1 MTEFRA
7 CFDAD
12 VSFLNS
18 GSLAVRDF
26 RLDVPAADVDAAQV
40 GQLLVAHLGLLMVE
54 RVTVSELRFVAERH
68 KGSRGGPAAA
78 TGGGARTGTAGAA
91 RTGTAATATGV
102 RLVDLTHPVE
112 EGMVTYPGLPVPS
125 FGLHLSREASE
136 AHYAPGTRFELA
148 TVSMIGNTGTYLD
161 APWHRFADG
170 TDLAGLP
177 LERTAAL
184 PGVVVD
190 VTGSGARAIDALA
203 LAAVDVGGRA
213 VLLRTGWD
221 RHWRTPAYGVDAP
234 FLTAAGAALL
244 VERGAA
250 LVGIDALNIDDGGDL
265 ERPAHTKLLAA
276 GVPVLEHLTG
286 VAALPPSG
294 FALHAAPVPV
304 RRFGTFP
311 VRAYAVVAG

>member
-1 MTEFRA
+1 MTTQTSTDVRA
-7 CFDAD
+7 CFDAE
-12 VSFLNS
+12 VTFLNG
-18 GSLAVRDF
+18 GSLSVRDF
-26 RLDVPAADVDAAQV
+26 RLDVERAGLSAAEV
-40 GQLLVAHLGLLMVE
+40 GLLLVGHLGLLMVGAVE
-54 RVTVSELRFVAERH
+54 VSDLRFVDEPH
-68 KGSRGGPAAA
+68 KGSRGSAAA
-78 TGGGARTGTAGAA
+78 GTAPTDG
-91 RTGTAATATGV
+91 GV
-102 RLVDLTHPVE
+102 RLVDLTHPIE
-112 EGMVTYPGLPVPS
+112 ADMITYPGLRGPRLGV
-125 FGLHLSREASE
+125 HLSRPDSAS
-136 AHYAPGTRFELA
+136 HYAPGTEFEIG
-148 TVSMIGNTGTYLD
+148 TIDMIGNTGTYLD

-265 ERPAHTKLLAA
+265 ERPAHTRLLAA

-286 VAALPPSG
+286 LAALPPSG

-311 VRAYAVVAG
+311 VRAYAVVPG